1 MLGLYNL
8 RVKLLMKFNT
18 SNTSQNMVQ
27 CLMNKMYGEKPA
39 GFILEDKMG
48 LGDMKLTIANFK

>member
-1 MLGLYNL
+1 MLGLYDL

-27 CLMNKMYGEKPA
+27 FLMNKMHSKKPVVS
-39 GFILEDKMG
+39 FLKIKWV
-48 LGDMKLTIANFK
+48 GDMKLTIANFK